1 MKGLSVQFIR
11 PPYKTESICPPI
23 NLMALAGYIEPH
35 YPVSITDFVLPYI
48 RNELSLNADG
58 IRAAAR
64 QVLAQNTSVLAFTS
78 MCSSYA
84 AALRIAEECKLQDP
98 SRYIVLGGPHA
109 SFVAAETL
117 RAFSF
122 VDAVVVGEGEAPFLE
137 LLDRLREARPIDDI
151 AGVAFRSDQDIVET
165 NARPVADDLDGLPLP
180 AFHLIEDPSHYF
192 ESGEGRY
199 IEIEVGRGCPFAC
212 TFCSTSLF
220 FSRKYRMKSPA
231 RVVEEMRWLR
241 KNWDI
246 SSFGLIHDN
255 LTSNKKKVREFCE
268 YILALNET
276 FSWRCSSRTDTID
289 RPLMEMMRAAGCE
302 SIFFGV
308 ETGSYEMQKI
318 MGKRLKI
325 DRVHET
331 FRNLQAVGIEA
342 TASFI
347 IGFPEETREMLEQT
361 LQVALELRLE
371 GIDDV
376 QLHPLSALPGTRVLA
391 EHEARLQFHPQLLSF
406 HDITSVIEITETE
419 RKWIEANRRVF
430 SNFYAIPPFHYPL
443 ELVYKVRGCY
453 FYLIHFRPYTLQCI
467 HRVAGLNH
475 VAIVERLCAKLPA
488 VFDEWLPE
496 TLLEALTGIIAQF
509 KGERAL
515 FEDVNAYEDVI
526 ANLSELTARASGA
539 IHPNGPDLP
548 DAAVASTEP
557 QLRPVRLLKLRYDVP
572 GILGEIRRGLTSVP
586 PARPLTLAFVYEAE
600 TTRIRTF
607 EVDAV
612 TSHVIDRVQQGERLM
627 DVLDDLPAML
637 SSRASSARLVWTEE
651 FLHHLNTIGLLVGTR
666 RAIPSEVA
674 ASRTVNCVA

>member
-11 PPYKTESICPPI
+11 PPYKTDSICPPI

-48 RNELSLNADG
+48 HNEMSLNADG

-64 QVLAQNTSVLAFTS
+64 QVLAQNTPVLAFTS

-84 AALRIAEECKLQDP
+84 ATLRIAEECKLQDP
-98 SRYIVLGGPHA
+98 SRYILLGGPHA

-122 VDAVVVGEGEAPFLE
+122 VDAVVVGEGEVPLLE
-137 LLDRLREARPIDDI
+137 LLDRLYETRPIDGI
-151 AGVAFRSDQDIVET
+151 AGVVFRSGQDIVET
-165 NARPVADDLDGLPLP
+165 NAGPVADDLDGLPLP
-180 AFHLIEDPSHYF
+180 AFHLIEDPGRYF
-192 ESGEGRY
+192 ESGEGRF

-331 FRNLQAVGIEA
+331 FSNLQAVGIEA

-347 IGFPEETREMLEQT
+347 IGFPEETRDMLEQT
-361 LQVALELRLE
+361 LQLALELRIE

-419 RKWIEANRRVF
+419 RRWIEANRRVF

-453 FYLIHFRPYTLQCI
+453 FYLIHFRPYTLHCI
-467 HRVAGLNH
+467 HRVAGLGH
-475 VAIVERLCAKLPA
+475 IAIVERLCARLPA
-488 VFDEWLPE
+488 VFDDWLPE
-496 TLLEALTGIIAQF
+496 TLLEALTGIIAELE
-509 KGERAL
+509 GERAL
-515 FEDVNAYEDVI
+515 LEDVYAYEEVI
-526 ANLSELTARASGA
+526 ASLAELTAGANAAIQHYEPGQTEAALASA
-539 IHPNGPDLP
+539 
-548 DAAVASTEP
+548 EP
-557 QLRPVRLLKLRYDVP
+557 RLRPVRSLKLRYDVP
-572 GILGEIRRGLTSVP
+572 RILDDIQRGLTSVP
-586 PARPLTLAFVYEAE
+586 AARSLTLAFVFEAE

-612 TSHVIDRVQQGERLM
+612 TSGVIDRVQQGERLM
-627 DVLDDLPAML
+627 EVLDDLPTML
-637 SSRASSARLVWTEE
+637 PSRASAARLVWSEE
-651 FLHHLNTIGLLVGTR
+651 FLGHLNTIGLLVGTHW
-666 RAIPSEVA
+666 ANPSEVA
-674 ASRTVNCVA
+674 AT

>member
-1 MKGLSVQFIR
+1 MKGPAVQFVR
-11 PPYKTESICPPI
+11 PPYKTDSICPPI

-35 YPVSITDFVLPYI
+35 YRVCITDFVLPYI
-48 RNELSLNADG
+48 RDELSLDAAG

-64 QVLAQNTSVLAFTS
+64 LVLAQDTPVLAFTS

-98 SRYIVLGGPHA
+98 SRHIVLGGPHA
-109 SFVAAETL
+109 SFVATETL
-117 RAFSF
+117 QAFGF
-122 VDAVVVGEGEAPFLE
+122 VDAIVIGEGEAPFLE
-137 LLDRLREARPIDDI
+137 VLDRLSAMQPLDDI
-151 AGVAFRSDQDIVET
+151 AGVAFRSHGRIVET
-165 NARPVADDLDGLPLP
+165 KPRPVADELDGLPLP
-180 AFHLIEDPSHYF
+180 AFHLIEDPGLYF
-192 ESGEGRY
+192 ESGEGRS

-246 SSFGLIHDN
+246 ASFSLIHDN

-268 YILALNET
+268 YILALGET
-276 FSWRCSSRTDTID
+276 FHWHCSSRTDTID
-289 RPLMEMMRAAGCE
+289 RPLMDLMRAAGCQ

-331 FRNLQAVGIEA
+331 FRNLQAAGLQA

-347 IGFPEETREMLEQT
+347 IGFPEETLEMLEQT
-361 LQVALELRLE
+361 LQAALQLRLD
-371 GIDDV
+371 GIEDV
-376 QLHPLSALPGTRVLA
+376 QLHPLSALPGTDVLA

-419 RKWIEANRRVF
+419 RRWIEANRRVF
-430 SNFYAIPPFHYPL
+430 SNFYAIPPHHYPL
-443 ELVYKVRGCY
+443 ELVYKIRGCY
-453 FYLIHFRPYTLQCI
+453 FYLIHFRPHTLQCI
-467 HRVAGLNH
+467 HHMTGLNH
-475 VAIVERLCAKLPA
+475 VAIVERLCARLPA

-509 KGERAL
+509 EDERAL
-515 FEDVNAYEDVI
+515 FEDVNAYEDAI
-526 ANLSELTARASGA
+526 ASLSERTARQ
-539 IHPNGPDLP
+539 NGCSPA
-548 DAAVASTEP
+548 DAAAASAEP
-557 QLRPVRLLKLRYDVP
+557 RLRPVRLLRLRYDVP
-572 GILGEIRRGLTSVP
+572 RILGEIGRRGLASLP
-586 PARPLTLAFVYEAE
+586 AARPLTLAIVFEAE

-607 EVDAV
+607 EVDVV
-612 TSHVIDRVQQGERLM
+612 TSHVVDRVRHGAGLM
-627 DVLDDLPAML
+627 EVLDELPAIIPPC
-637 SSRASSARLVWTEE
+637 ASSAGPVWKEE
-651 FLHHLNTIGLLVGTR
+651 LLQHLDAIGLLVGTR
-666 RAIPSEVA
+666 RAISSDVA
-674 ASRTVNCVA
+674 ASRSVNCVG